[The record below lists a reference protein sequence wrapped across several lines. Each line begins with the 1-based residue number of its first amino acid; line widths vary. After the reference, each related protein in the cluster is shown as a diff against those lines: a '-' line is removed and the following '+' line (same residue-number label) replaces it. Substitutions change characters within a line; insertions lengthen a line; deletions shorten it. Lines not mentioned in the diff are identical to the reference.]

1 MNEKITHLLK
11 FNHKNEL
18 MKTSFLIPPIQQFA
32 HLHTLPSFVLC
43 VLMLGSLVFPHQSF
57 GATGDMTEERAYELS
72 EEFGVDV
79 GEVDEEIKEFLGL
92 MKAEGVVIFAVIGS
106 TPADLA
112 GIRTKAIIKEVDGI
126 EVRNLLDLGR
136 ALERALPTQNFSVAT
151 YEPAGVDDQGIGG
164 GLNFHMVRVLKD

>member
-1 MNEKITHLLK
+1 MLK
-11 FNHKNEL
+11 RNHNKKNMRTPIL
-18 MKTSFLIPPIQQFA
+18 SPPTQRLTGLNKFSS
-32 HLHTLPSFVLC
+32 LVLC
-43 VLMLGSLVFPHQSF
+43 VCMLGFLAFPHQSF
-57 GATGDMTEERAYELS
+57 GATGEMTEERAFELA

-79 GEVDEEIKEFLGL
+79 GEVDEEIRELLGL
-92 MKAEGVVIFAVIGS
+92 VKAEGVVIFAVIGS

-112 GIRTKAIIKEVDGI
+112 GIRTKVIIKEVDGK

-136 ALERALPTQNFSVAT
+136 ALEKALPTQNFSVAT

>member
-1 MNEKITHLLK
+1 
-11 FNHKNEL
+11 
-18 MKTSFLIPPIQQFA
+18 
-32 HLHTLPSFVLC
+32 
-43 VLMLGSLVFPHQSF
+43 
-57 GATGDMTEERAYELS
+57 MTEERAYELA

-92 MKAEGVVIFAVIGS
+92 MKAEGVVVFAVIGS

-112 GIRTKAIIKEVDGI
+112 GIRTKAIIKEVDGK

-136 ALERALPTQNFSVAT
+136 ALEKALPTQNFSVAT